1 MKLSLITVV
10 YNNEITIEET
20 ILSVLSQTYSPI
32 EYIIIDGKSSDN
44 TLSIINKYKD
54 KVTAI
59 ISEPDKGIYDAMNK
73 GIDMAT
79 GDLIG
84 ILNSDDIFIDNQI
97 LSKIVHEFKT
107 RNIDALYGNISYFST
122 EKPGIIARY
131 WQSKPYYSTFF
142 DDGNVPPHPAL
153 FVKKSIYEAIGKYKI
168 HYKIAADYEF
178 MLRMLKIHD
187 FKSYFLDETIVK
199 MRLGGVSNKG
209 LSSYIISTKELR
221 NTWEINGLKY
231 PLSLYMLRPYI
242 KIKQLLFK

>member
-1 MKLSLITVV
+1 VKISIITPTFNSNATVQDTL
-10 YNNEITIEET
+10 E
-20 ILSVLSQTYSPI
+20 SVLNQTYKEI
-32 EYIIIDGKSSDN
+32 EHIIIDGASKDN
-44 TLSIINKYKD
+44 TLEIVKRFPHVSKF
-54 KVTAI
+54 

-73 GIDMAT
+73 GIDLAK

-84 ILNSDDIFIDNQI
+84 ILNSDDIFIDNEI
-97 LSKIVHEFKT
+97 ISKIVHEFKT

-122 EKPGIIARY
+122 EKPSTIARY

-153 FVKKSIYEAIGKYKI
+153 FVKKSVYNAIGKYKI

-187 FKSYFLDETIVK
+187 FKSYFMDETIVK

-231 PLSLYMLRPYI
+231 PLSLYWLRPYI